1 MSIKFINLKNYL
13 SFVTLKSFKFG
24 SIMIHLNNIH
34 LQFGSKTIFDNAS
47 WHIKSGSRYAL
58 IGRNGVGK
66 TTLFRILT
74 QEQDI
79 DKGEIKKRG
88 SLNIAY
94 LPQEHKIVSDKTILN
109 ELLEDNEEIL
119 LLQKELEDLEHKL
132 AEGKENFLDKYTE
145 LSTKFEHIGGF
156 ELETRAKMI
165 LSGIG
170 FKREDFNKPISEF
183 SGGWRMRV
191 YLSKLLLRNPDLL
204 LLDEPTNHLD
214 LPALIWLESY
224 LSNFPGTLIIIS
236 HDRDFLNKVTNHIT
250 ELSINKINTYGGNY
264 DFYLKQKT
272 ENEELLYKQYE
283 KQQEEI
289 EHLKKFINKF
299 KAKATK
305 AAQARSRMKQ
315 LEKLEKNLIILP
327 QKASSI
333 RFHIPFSESSGKEV
347 LNISNLTQKYGEHK
361 IFDNAN
367 LTIYR
372 NEIAAIVGANGIGK
386 TTLLKIIVGLLK
398 YSGNF
403 KLGYNVKFSYF
414 GQHQIDE
421 LNGNNDIITEVES
434 FADFEDIPRI
444 RRILGSF
451 MFTGDIVFQKI
462 STLSGGEKSRIALV
476 KILLEKSNLLL
487 LDEPT
492 NHLDIET
499 KELLLKAL
507 KEYNGTI
514 ILVSHD
520 KYFIEN
526 LASSILLIK
535 NKKIIK
541 YDGGLSYYLEKIGLE
556 EGDVNNDK
564 TENANNNINKKDKK
578 RYEAELR
585 QKKSKVLKPI
595 LEKFKKIEDNIDK
608 LEKEKQELIIE
619 MSSPE
624 FYDNTSD
631 YIANVNKTIK
641 VLDENLDNLQ
651 DKWEILALEIEEIEE
666 RFT

>member
-1 MSIKFINLKNYL
+1 
-13 SFVTLKSFKFG
+13 
-24 SIMIHLNNIH
+24 MIHLNNIS
-34 LQFGSKTIFDNAS
+34 LQFGSKIIFDNAS
-47 WHIKSGSRYAL
+47 WHIKSGARYAL

-74 QEQDI
+74 NEQDI

-88 SLNIAY
+88 NLNIAY

-109 ELLEDNEEIL
+109 ELLEDNKEIL
-119 LLQKELEDLEHKL
+119 SIQKELEILEHKL
-132 AEGKENFLDKYTE
+132 AEGKDEFLDKYTE
-145 LSTKFEHIGGF
+145 LSAKFEHIGGF

-170 FKREDFNKPISEF
+170 FKREDFNKPIKEF

-191 YLSKLLLRNPDLL
+191 FLSRLLLRNPDLL

-224 LSNFPGTLIIIS
+224 LSNFSGTLIIIS

-250 ELSINKINTYGGNY
+250 ELSINKITTYTGNY

-272 ENEELLYKQYE
+272 ENEELLYKKYE

-315 LEKLEKNLIILP
+315 LEKLEQNLIVLP

-333 RFHIPFSESSGKEV
+333 RFHIPFSQPSGKEV
-347 LNISNLTQKYGEHK
+347 LNITDLTQQYGEHK
-361 IFDNAN
+361 IFENAD
-367 LTIYR
+367 LTIYK
-372 NEIAAIVGANGIGK
+372 NERAAIVGANGIGK

-398 YSGNF
+398 YSGNL
-403 KLGYNVKFSYF
+403 KLGHNVKFSYF

-421 LNGNNDIITEVES
+421 LNGNNDIITEAES
-434 FADFEDIPRI
+434 FADFEDIPKI
-444 RRILGSF
+444 RKILGSF

-476 KILLEKSNLLL
+476 KILLEKSNFLL

-514 ILVSHD
+514 LLVSHD

-526 LASSILLIK
+526 LATSILLIK
-535 NKKIIK
+535 DKKIIK
-541 YDGGLSYYLEKIGLE
+541 YNGGLSYYLEKTSLE
-556 EGDVNNDK
+556 NGDINNK
-564 TENANNNINKKDKK
+564 SKENPVINASKKDKK

-585 QKKSKVLKPI
+585 QKKSRVLKPI
-595 LEKFKKIEDNIDK
+595 MKKFEKVEDKIDK
-608 LEKEKQELIIE
+608 LEKEKQEIIVE

-624 FYDNTSD
+624 FYSNTSN
-631 YIANVNKTIK
+631 YIADTNKKIK
-641 VLDENLDNLQ
+641 KLDEELEQLQ
-651 DKWEILALEIEEIEE
+651 DEWEALALEIEEIEE
-666 RFT
+666 NFS

>member
-1 MSIKFINLKNYL
+1 
-13 SFVTLKSFKFG
+13 
-24 SIMIHLNNIH
+24 MIHLNNIY
-34 LQFGSKTIFDNAS
+34 LQFGSKSIFENAS

-74 QEQDI
+74 DEQDI

-88 SLNIAY
+88 NLSIAY
-94 LPQEHKIVSDKTILN
+94 LPQEHKIISTKTILN
-109 ELLEDNEEIL
+109 ELLEDN
-119 LLQKELEDLEHKL
+119 KELKVIQNTLVELEHKL
-132 AEGKENFLDKYTE
+132 EAGEDELLDKYTE
-145 LSTKFEHIGGF
+145 LSTKFEHLGGF

-170 FKREDFNKPISEF
+170 FKRDDFNKPINEF

-224 LSNFPGTLIIIS
+224 LSNFSGTLIIIS

-250 ELSINKINTYGGNY
+250 ELSINKITTYGGNY

-272 ENEELLYKQYE
+272 ENEDLLYKQYE

-315 LEKLEKNLIILP
+315 LEKIEENLIVLP
-327 QKASSI
+327 QRASSI
-333 RFHIPFSESSGKEV
+333 RFYIPFSQQSGKEV
-347 LNISNLTQKYGEHK
+347 LNIENLTQKYGEHT
-361 IFDNAN
+361 IFEDTD
-367 LTIYR
+367 LTIFR
-372 NEIAAIVGANGIGK
+372 DERAAIVGANGIGK
-386 TTLLKIIVGLLK
+386 TTLLKIITNLIS
-398 YSGNF
+398 YSGKV
-403 KLGYNVKFSYF
+403 KLGHNVKFSYF

-434 FADFEDIPRI
+434 FADFEDIPKI
-444 RRILGSF
+444 RKILGSF

-507 KEYNGTI
+507 KEYSGTI

-526 LASSILLIK
+526 LATSILLIK
-535 NKKIIK
+535 DRKIIK

-556 EGDVNNDK
+556 DGDINNK
-564 TENANNNINKKDKK
+564 KLENSTDNLNKKDKK

-585 QKKSKVLKPI
+585 QKKSKILKPMNKE
-595 LEKFKKIEDNIDK
+595 LEKVEEKIEVLEI
-608 LEKEKQELIIE
+608 EKEEALKE
-619 MSSPE
+619 MSSSD
-624 FYDNTSD
+624 FYNKSSKYISDFHKKVSELENKLNT
-631 YIANVNKTIK
+631 
-641 VLDENLDNLQ
+641 LQ
-651 DKWEILALEIEEIEE
+651 DKWEELSLEIEEIEAN
-666 RFT
+666 FN

>member
-1 MSIKFINLKNYL
+1 
-13 SFVTLKSFKFG
+13 
-24 SIMIHLNNIH
+24 MIHLNNIY
-34 LQFGSKTIFDNAS
+34 LQFGSKTIFNNAS
-47 WHIKSGSRYAL
+47 WHIKAGSRYAL

-66 TTLFRILT
+66 TTLFRMLI

-88 SLNIAY
+88 NLNIAY
-94 LPQEHKIVSDKTILN
+94 LPQEHKIISNKTILN
-109 ELLEDNEEIL
+109 ELLQDNQEIL
-119 LLQKELEDLEHKL
+119 LVQKELEDLEHKL
-132 AEGKENFLDKYTE
+132 AEGRDDLLDKYTE
-145 LSTKFEHIGGF
+145 LSTKFEYIGGF

-170 FKREDFNKPISEF
+170 FKRDDFNKPISEF

-224 LSNFPGTLIIIS
+224 LSSFPGTLIIIS

-272 ENEELLYKQYE
+272 ENEELLYKRYE

-333 RFHIPFSESSGKEV
+333 RFHIPFSKSSGKEV

-361 IFDNAN
+361 IFDDSS

-372 NEIAAIVGANGIGK
+372 NELAAIVGANGIGK

-398 YSGNF
+398 YSGNV
-403 KLGYNVKFSYF
+403 KLGHNVKFSYF

-444 RRILGSF
+444 RKILGSF

-499 KELLLKAL
+499 KELLLRAL

-514 ILVSHD
+514 LLVSHD

-526 LASSILLIK
+526 LANSILLIK
-535 NKKIIK
+535 DKKIIK

-556 EGDVNNDK
+556 DGDINNKNTD
-564 TENANNNINKKDKK
+564 NSNDNVNKKDKK

-585 QKKSKVLKPI
+585 QKKSKILKPI
-595 LEKFKKIEDNIDK
+595 LEKFEEIEDNIDK
-608 LEKEKQELIIE
+608 LEKEKQKLIIE
-619 MSSPE
+619 MSNPK

-631 YIANVNKTIK
+631 YITNVNKMIK
-641 VLDENLDNLQ
+641 SLDENLDNLQ
-651 DKWEILALEIEEIEE
+651 DKWEVLALEIEEIENK
-666 RFT
+666 FS

>member
-1 MSIKFINLKNYL
+1 
-13 SFVTLKSFKFG
+13 
-24 SIMIHLNNIH
+24 MIHLNNIH